1 MMDISIEHFFR
12 KLYDW
17 SEVWAVLIPL
27 TVWLGF
33 RRQQPPHFRPII
45 IYLLIALVLNLAAD
59 IIQDFKPYLPKKL
72 HSNNFLYNIHS
83 VVRFVCLAYFFSLLY
98 PGSLKMLK
106 KIVPVLFVIFLT
118 VNFSM
123 VEDFFYFYHLSG
135 NLHAA
140 ESFLILIYCM
150 GYYLSELNDDR
161 KFVLTGKNFLMVTGL
176 SLYVVTNFFIF
187 LFYVPLL
194 SYNKELAVDM
204 WYVHNAAYV
213 VLCLFIARSFYAHA

>member
-1 MMDISIEHFFR
+1 
-12 KLYDW
+12 
-17 SEVWAVLIPL
+17 
-27 TVWLGF
+27 
-33 RRQQPPHFRPII
+33 
-45 IYLLIALVLNLAAD
+45 
-59 IIQDFKPYLPKKL
+59 
-72 HSNNFLYNIHS
+72 
-83 VVRFVCLAYFFSLLY
+83 
-98 PGSLKMLK
+98 
-106 KIVPVLFVIFLT
+106 
-118 VNFSM
+118 M